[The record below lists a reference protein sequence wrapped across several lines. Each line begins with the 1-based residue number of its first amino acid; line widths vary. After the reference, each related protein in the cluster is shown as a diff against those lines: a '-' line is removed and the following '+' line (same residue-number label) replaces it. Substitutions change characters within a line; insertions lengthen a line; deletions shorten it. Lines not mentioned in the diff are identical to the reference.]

1 MVLTARLDSPLERE
15 LEKLSRTLAISK
27 SQIVKESL
35 KLYLQTRL
43 AAKSPYLLGVDLF
56 GRAGSRDGSL
66 STSDK
71 SFIRK
76 KISAKSTR

>member
-15 LEKLSRTLAISK
+15 LEKLSKALAVPK

-35 KLYLQTRL
+35 KLYLQSRL
-43 AAKSPYLLGVDLF
+43 ASISPYLLGVDLF
-56 GRAGSRDGSL
+56 GRVGSQEGSL

-76 KISAKSTR
+76 KIRAKSAR